1 MPVRVR
7 LEAPINIERIA
18 VIMPYHIVQDMK
30 SIMKRDVYPSFG
42 GLQRTHDLLQ
52 TFEIMGAYYHFW
64 LSHTKTVAEITTETK
79 DDIGQIRQLVVSKV
93 RFDNRSNLPV
103 ENELQVDTVYTH
115 IDYQTMNLAVTLYRI
130 LARYNYTIVS
140 DFTQYNGGKA
150 LWKKLA
156 KESEARKFVVRV
168 WDDETQDWMKD
179 SSSNAMKYN
188 AENMDD
194 EEIWK
199 DISQHNEATTLL
211 VLSSSE

>member
-1 MPVRVR
+1 MQQ
-7 LEAPINIERIA
+7 LFEG
-18 VIMPYHIVQDMK
+18 PYHMDQDMK
-30 SIMKRDVYPSFG
+30 PVIKMDNYPSLEN
-42 GLQRTHDLLQ
+42 LQRLNYFLGTLEKDGKE
-52 TFEIMGAYYHFW
+52 FNFW
-64 LSHTKTVAEITTETK
+64 LNKNNYHAEVTVEGN
-79 DDIGQIRQLVVSKV
+79 DDIGQLRQLVVTKV
-93 RFDNRSNLPV
+93 RFDNRAGLPV
-103 ENELQVDTVYTH
+103 KNELQVDTVYTH
-115 IDYQTMNLAVTLYRI
+115 PKYFSLNLAMALYVV
-130 LARYNYTIVS
+130 LARYNYTVVS

-179 SSSNAMKYN
+179 SSGNAMKYN

-211 VLSSSE
+211 VLSSE

>member
-1 MPVRVR
+1 MKMQQ
-7 LEAPINIERIA
+7 LFEG
-18 VIMPYHIVQDMK
+18 PYHMDQDMK
-30 SIMKRDVYPSFG
+30 PVIKMDNYPS
-42 GLQRTHDLLQ
+42 LDAMHRTCHFLGTLEKDGKE
-52 TFEIMGAYYHFW
+52 FNFW
-64 LSHTKTVAEITTETK
+64 LSHTKAVAEVTVEAK
-79 DDIGQIRQLVVSKV
+79 DDIGQLKQLVVTKI
-93 RFDNRSNLPV
+93 RFHNRAGLPIK
-103 ENELQVDTVYTH
+103 NELQVDTVYTH
-115 IDYQTMNLAVTLYRI
+115 PDYQRTQLAMALYVV
-130 LARYNYTIVS
+130 LARYDYTIVS

-179 SSSNAMKYN
+179 SSGSVMKYN

-211 VLSSSE
+211 VLSSK